1 MKRIITI
8 GLLCIFLFSFISCK
22 SYGNVTFGE
31 NNSELLYQGDKYY
44 ETPIFDVF
52 KPTEYS
58 GVKFEND
65 IELGLYYSFP
75 FSTMFYSNTS
85 ENPAFIYTIGGKTS
99 MYLKQDYDYSTD
111 VFVVE
116 NTDAE
121 IVWEDIFIGEKS
133 DVSPSALIRVYLYSK
148 QYPRIRTYFDLTYV
162 ENQWYIFLPNSKN
175 AWIASDGFIDI
186 LFENG
191 IL

>member
-8 GLLCIFLFSFISCK
+8 GILCIFLCSFSSCA
-22 SYGNVTFGE
+22 TGE
-31 NNSELLYQGDKYY
+31 NITFTENNGELLYQGDKYY
-44 ETPIFDVF
+44 ETSIFTA
-52 KPTEYS
+52 TEYY
-58 GVKFEND
+58 GIKIEND

-75 FSTMFYSNTS
+75 FSTRFYSDIS
-85 ENPAFIYTIGGKTS
+85 ENPVFIYTIGGDTS

-116 NTDAE
+116 KNGAE
-121 IVWEDIFIGEKS
+121 IVWKDIFICEKKDLS
-133 DVSPSALIRVYLYSK
+133 SSELIRVHLHSK